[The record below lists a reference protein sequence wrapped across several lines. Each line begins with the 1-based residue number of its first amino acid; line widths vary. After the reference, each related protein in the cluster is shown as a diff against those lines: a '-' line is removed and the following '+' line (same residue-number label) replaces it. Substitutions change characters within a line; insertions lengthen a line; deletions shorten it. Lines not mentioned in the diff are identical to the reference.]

1 MKMKKVCLYVRVST
15 QTQTTENQIQALKEV
30 AERSGYEIVKI
41 YSDDGISGSKGRE
54 DRPALNQMMKDAV
67 NRQFEMVMCWSIDRL
82 GRSITNLIEIMN
94 ELNELKID
102 MFFSQQSIDTQTSS
116 GRMIF
121 GIFSSLAS
129 FEREMIRERVMAG
142 LDRARKNGVKLG
154 RPSSVND
161 GVRNA
166 VLILKDKG
174 VGVRE
179 TCRKLGIGCATY
191 YSVVKVQHTNLS

>member
-1 MKMKKVCLYVRVST
+1 MSKRVCIYARVST
-15 QTQTTENQIQALKEV
+15 SQQTTENQIQALREV
-30 AERSGYEIVKI
+30 AERAGYQIVKI

-54 DRPALNQMMKDAV
+54 DRPALNQLMKDAV
-67 NRQFEMVMCWSIDRL
+67 NRHFEMVMCWSIDRL

-94 ELNELKID
+94 ELNDLKID

-129 FEREMIRERVMAG
+129 FEREMIRDRVIAG

-154 RPSSVND
+154 RPTVVND
-161 GVRNA
+161 GIRSA
-166 VLILKDKG
+166 VLVLREKG
-174 VGVRE
+174 LGIRE
-179 TCRKLGIGCATY
+179 ICRKLGIGCGTY
-191 YSVVKVQHTNLS
+191 YSVVSRQ

>member
-1 MKMKKVCLYVRVST
+1 MKKVCLYVRVST
-15 QTQTTENQIQALKEV
+15 QTQTTENQIQALREV

-191 YSVVKVQHTNLS
+191 YSVVNE

>member
-1 MKMKKVCLYVRVST
+1 MKKVCLYVRVST
-15 QTQTTENQIQALKEV
+15 QTQTTENQIQALREV

-54 DRPALNQMMKDAV
+54 DRPALDQMMKDAI

-154 RPSSVND
+154 RPSTVND

-166 VLILKDKG
+166 VLILKERG

-179 TCRKLGIGCATY
+179 TCRKLGIGCGTY
-191 YSVVKVQHTNLS
+191 YSVVNNS